1 MHPDA
6 LLPVNPRWWTPLLW
20 AVRWSGTPTFY
31 TLLTAS
37 SWSQKQNKPLLSFSS
52 PTQMASQ
59 DWRARFAFADRMRAV
74 TKMQV
79 LPPHPHPCT
88 DPCSQLRHR
97 EHLVRT
103 TASIRY
109 RDYDSRIRRCCPRD
123 DYCKPRFSCHL
134 GLLGPGS
141 TNDRCQTTLG
151 NAACSLSGPCCA
163 CRRPYKPFQT
173 LSVLFL
179 LLVCNAGLHQANFPQ
194 NRRLPCLE
202 SSATGE

>member
-1 MHPDA
+1 MATWELHPDA
-6 LLPVNPRWWTPLLW
+6 LVPVNPRWWTPLLW

-31 TLLTAS
+31 TPLTAS

-97 EHLVRT
+97 EHLVTTT

-109 RDYDSRIRRCCPRD
+109 RDYDSRIAVVAQGTTIASLVFPAISVCSD
-123 DYCKPRFSCHL
+123 Q
-134 GLLGPGS
+134 GS
-141 TNDRCQTTLG
+141 TKDRCQTTLG

-163 CRRPYKPFQT
+163 CRRPYKP
-173 LSVLFL
+173 S
-179 LLVCNAGLHQANFPQ
+179 
-194 NRRLPCLE
+194 
-202 SSATGE
+202 